1 MKSGFSVMRRVLAA
15 VSVAGACALV
25 CNCSSTTYPAVLS
38 DPPAPN
44 DTMLSPVE
52 VKKAM
57 DNLISDR
64 NHQCSEAIA
73 DAPPGEPP
81 PDCRATTTGATSN
94 AGAAAKP

>member
-1 MKSGFSVMRRVLAA
+1 MKSGFSVTRRILAA
-15 VSVAGACALV
+15 LSVAAACALV
-25 CNCSSTTYPAVLS
+25 CGCASTTYPAVLS
-38 DPPAPN
+38 DPPPPN
-44 DTMLSPVE
+44 DTTLSPDE

-73 DAPPGEPP
+73 DAPPGQPP
-81 PDCRATTTGATSN
+81 PDCAATTTGSTPS